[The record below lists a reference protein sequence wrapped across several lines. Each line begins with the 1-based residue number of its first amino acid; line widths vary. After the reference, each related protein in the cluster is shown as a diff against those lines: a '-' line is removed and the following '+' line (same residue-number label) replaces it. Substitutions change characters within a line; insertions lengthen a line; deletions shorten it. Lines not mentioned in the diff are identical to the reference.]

1 MKLRFSVIVLV
12 AMLFLSPG
20 TVMAERTVVLA
31 ASEHCPVSDL
41 SNLDI
46 RKAYLGISVS
56 VDGISIQPSRLT
68 SDPELNRVFFQTV
81 VAMSEK
87 SYEKRALSLTVKF
100 GTPRPEE
107 FDHLAEALEF
117 LGKTACGVIVLWVED
132 AAMNDDVKIIKVIWQ
147 GD

>member
-1 MKLRFSVIVLV
+1 
-12 AMLFLSPG
+12 MLFLCPG
-20 TVMAERTVVLA
+20 TVMAERIVVLVT
-31 ASEHCPVSDL
+31 SEHCPVSDL

-56 VDGISIQPSRLT
+56 VDGNSIQPSRLT
-68 SDPELNRVFFQTV
+68 SDPELNRIFFQAI

-87 SYEKRALSLTVKF
+87 SYERRALSLTVQL

-107 FDHLAEALEF
+107 FDNLAEALDF
-117 LGKTACGVIVLWVED
+117 LDKTPCGMIFLWAED
-132 AAMNDDVKIIKVIWQ
+132 AAMNDNAKLIKVIWH